1 MKKLKLAVLLILCA
15 VMIFPLF
22 TVGVSASSA
31 YQTYT
36 YSIDGK
42 ALYSPDAYSA
52 SKTVGGSDWRAAL
65 EEFYPDAK
73 SESDEKKDSDSRLKL
88 SSPGDMVTD
97 SEKKVY
103 IADSGNN
110 RIVVLSRYLELEYVI
125 ADFVNDKGNPDS
137 FTNPQGVFVVNP
149 KDDDNG
155 EIWVCDTD
163 HNRLVVFDRV
173 TFEFK
178 KIVDQP
184 QSQLFDDD
192 AVYKPVA
199 MAIDQYGRIYVVSST
214 TYQGIIVMDS
224 DGEFVGFIGAQAVT
238 ISAWEILWRK
248 LQTDEQ
254 KKVSAKLISTEYN
267 NISITEDGFVYVTT
281 SSIKESSVQ
290 GAIQGKSKAGTYLPV
305 KLLNPSGEEIMR
317 RNGFWPPAGE
327 IDYSTDRSDN
337 VYGVSTITDVA
348 VGPEKTWSIID
359 EKRQKIYTYDFNGNL
374 LFAFGDKGSMLGS
387 LAGLEAICYQGD
399 TLLALDK
406 NNDGGCIVVYERT
419 KYGDL
424 LIRAISAQNSLDY
437 DEAID
442 CWKEVLQ
449 RNSNFDAAYVGI
461 GNAMYRN
468 GSYKDALAMYEVAY
482 DTENWSEAYKE
493 VRKEW
498 MSKWFLLVI
507 VLIVGVIIGVI
518 KWFQYAAKVNKR
530 VSTDGRAKK
539 TFGQE
544 LIYGFYV
551 IFHPFDGF
559 YDLKHE
565 RRGSVRAS
573 LVFLGIAVLTF
584 FYQGVG
590 QGYVLNPTGKVTT
603 ILTQLI
609 SVVVPLFL
617 FVLANWC
624 LTTLFDGEGSF
635 KDIFIAS
642 SYSLLPLPLLII
654 PATVASNWV
663 SSSEASIITFI
674 GTVAFIWVGILLFFG
689 TMVTHDYTMVKNI
702 VIIFFTIVAMA
713 VIVFIVLLFSMLLS
727 KLVSLVT
734 NLITEI
740 QYRV

>member
-1 MKKLKLAVLLILCA
+1 MKKLKFAVLLVLCA
-15 VMIFPLF
+15 VMLFPLF
-22 TVGVSASSA
+22 TVGASASSA

-52 SKTVGGSDWRAAL
+52 SKTVGSADLAFAS
-65 EEFYPDAK
+65 FYPNASAD
-73 SESDEKKDSDSRLKL
+73 SLKKLTKL
-88 SSPGDMVTD
+88 DNPGDMVTD

-110 RIVVLSRYLELEYVI
+110 RIVVLSRYLELDYI
-125 ADFVNDKGNPDS
+125 ISDFINDKGNPDS

-149 KDDDNG
+149 KNGDNG

-178 KIVDQP
+178 RIIDQP
-184 QSQLFDDD
+184 QSQLFDSD

-199 MAIDQYGRIYVVSST
+199 MAIDQYGGIYVVSST

-224 DGEFVGFIGAQAVT
+224 EGEFVGFIGAQAVT
-238 ISAWEILWRK
+238 ISAWQILWRK

-281 SSIKESSVQ
+281 SSIAESSVQ
-290 GAIQGKSKAGTYLPV
+290 GAINGKSKSGTYLPV

-327 IDYSTDRSDN
+327 IDYSTDSTDT
-337 VYGVSTITDVA
+337 YHGVSTITDVA

-374 LFAFGDKGSMLGS
+374 LFAFGDKGSLLGS
-387 LAGLEAICYQGD
+387 ISNIEAICYQGD
-399 TLLALDK
+399 TLLVLDK
-406 NNDGGCIVVYERT
+406 GNDGCIVVYERT

-424 LIRAISAQNSLDY
+424 LIQAISAQNSLDY

-461 GNAMYRN
+461 GNAMYRS

-482 DTENWSEAYKE
+482 DTANWSEAYKE

-507 VLIVGVIIGVI
+507 VLIVGVIVGVI

-565 RRGSVRAS
+565 HRGSVRAS
-573 LVFLGIAVLTF
+573 LVFIAVAVLTF

-603 ILTQLI
+603 IMTQLI
-609 SVVVPLFL
+609 SVAVPLIL

-635 KDIFIAS
+635 KDIFIAT

-654 PATVASNWV
+654 PTTIASNWV

-689 TMVTHDYTMVKNI
+689 TMVTHDYSMFKNFI
-702 VIIFFTIVAMA
+702 IIFFTIVAMA

>member
-1 MKKLKLAVLLILCA
+1 MKTIKSVVLLVLSA
-15 VMIFPLF
+15 VMLLSVF
-22 TVGVSASSA
+22 TVGASASSA

-52 SKTVGGSDWRAAL
+52 AKTVGADDLGI
-65 EEFYPDAK
+65 
-73 SESDEKKDSDSRLKL
+73 EKLNN
-88 SSPGDMVTD
+88 PGDMVTD
-97 SEKKVY
+97 AEKKVY

-110 RIVVLSRYLELEYVI
+110 RIIVLSRYLEMDHI
-125 ADFVNDKGNPDS
+125 ITDFVNDKGNPDALK
-137 FTNPQGVFVVNP
+137 NPQGVFVVNP
-149 KDDDNG
+149 KEDGDNG

-163 HNRLVVFDRV
+163 QNRLVVFDRV

-224 DGEFVGFIGAQAVT
+224 EGEFVGFIGAQAVT
-238 ISAWEILWRK
+238 ISAWQILWRK
-248 LQTDEQ
+248 LQTDDQ

-290 GAIQGKSKAGTYLPV
+290 SAIRGKSKSGTYLPV

-327 IDYSTDRSDN
+327 IDYSTDKTDTYS
-337 VYGVSTITDVA
+337 GVSTITDVA

-359 EKRQKIYTYDFNGNL
+359 EKRQKIFTYDFNGNL

-387 LAGLEAICYQGD
+387 ISSIEAICYQGD

-406 NNDGGCIVVYERT
+406 GNEGCIVVYERT
-419 KYGDL
+419 PYGDL
-424 LIRAISAQNSLDY
+424 LIQAIGAQNSLNYDY
-437 DEAID
+437 AIE
-442 CWKEVLQ
+442 CWKAVLQ

-468 GSYKDALAMYEVAY
+468 GSYKEALSMYRIAY
-482 DTENWSEAYKE
+482 DTENWSEAFKE

-507 VLIVGVIIGVI
+507 VLIVAVVVGIIQ
-518 KWFQYAAKVNKR
+518 WFRYAAKVNKR

-544 LIYGFYV
+544 LMYGFHV
-551 IFHPFDGF
+551 MFHPFDGF

-565 RRGSVRAS
+565 HRGSVRAS
-573 LVFLGIAVLTF
+573 LVFVGIAVLAF
-584 FYQGVG
+584 FYQGIG
-590 QGYVLNPTGKVTT
+590 QGYVLNPTRQVTT

-609 SVVVPLFL
+609 SVAVPLIL

-635 KDIFIAS
+635 KDIFVAS

-654 PATVASNWV
+654 PATLVSNWV

-674 GTVAFIWVGILLFFG
+674 GTLAFIWVGILLFFG
-689 TMVTHDYTMVKNI
+689 TMVTHDYSLFKNLC
-702 VIIFFTIVAMA
+702 IIIFTIVAMA
-713 VIVFIVLLFSMLLS
+713 CIVFIVLLFSMLLS
-727 KLVSLVT
+727 KLVSLIT

>member
-1 MKKLKLAVLLILCA
+1 MKKLKFAVLLVLCA
-15 VMIFPLF
+15 VMLFPLF
-22 TVGVSASSA
+22 TVGASASSA

-52 SKTVGGSDWRAAL
+52 SKTVGSADLAFAS
-65 EEFYPDAK
+65 FYPNASAD
-73 SESDEKKDSDSRLKL
+73 SLKKLTKL
-88 SSPGDMVTD
+88 DNPGDMVTD

-110 RIVVLSRYLELEYVI
+110 RIVVLSRYLELDYI
-125 ADFVNDKGNPDS
+125 ISDFINDKGNPDS

-149 KDDDNG
+149 KNGDNG

-178 KIVDQP
+178 KIIDQP

-224 DGEFVGFIGAQAVT
+224 EGEFVGFIGAQAVT
-238 ISAWEILWRK
+238 ISAWQILWRK

-281 SSIKESSVQ
+281 SSIAESSVQ
-290 GAIQGKSKAGTYLPV
+290 GAINGKSKSGTYLPV

-327 IDYSTDRSDN
+327 IDYSTDSTDT
-337 VYGVSTITDVA
+337 YHGVSTITDVA

-374 LFAFGDKGSMLGS
+374 LFAFGDKGSLLGS
-387 LAGLEAICYQGD
+387 ISNIEAICYQGD
-399 TLLALDK
+399 TLLVLDK
-406 NNDGGCIVVYERT
+406 GNDGCIVVYERT

-424 LIRAISAQNSLDY
+424 LIQAISAQNSLDY

-461 GNAMYRN
+461 GNAMYRS

-507 VLIVGVIIGVI
+507 VLIVGVIVGVI

-565 RRGSVRAS
+565 HRGSVRAS
-573 LVFLGIAVLTF
+573 LVFIAVAVLTF

-603 ILTQLI
+603 IMTQLI
-609 SVVVPLFL
+609 SVVVPLIL

-635 KDIFIAS
+635 KDIFIAT

-654 PATVASNWV
+654 PTTIASNWV

-689 TMVTHDYTMVKNI
+689 TMVTHDYSMFKNFI
-702 VIIFFTIVAMA
+702 IIFFTIVAMA

>member
-1 MKKLKLAVLLILCA
+1 MKKLKFAVLLVLCA
-15 VMIFPLF
+15 VMLFPLF
-22 TVGVSASSA
+22 TVGASASSA

-52 SKTVGGSDWRAAL
+52 SKTVGSADLAFAS
-65 EEFYPDAK
+65 FYPNASAD
-73 SESDEKKDSDSRLKL
+73 SLKKLTKL
-88 SSPGDMVTD
+88 DNPGDMVTD

-110 RIVVLSRYLELEYVI
+110 RIVVLSRYLELDYI
-125 ADFVNDKGNPDS
+125 ISDFINDKGNPDS

-149 KDDDNG
+149 KEGDNG

-163 HNRLVVFDRV
+163 HNRLVVFDRG

-178 KIVDQP
+178 RIIDQP
-184 QSQLFDDD
+184 QSQLFDSD

-224 DGEFVGFIGAQAVT
+224 EGEFVGFIGAQAVT
-238 ISAWEILWRK
+238 ISAWQILWRK

-281 SSIKESSVQ
+281 SSIAESSVQ
-290 GAIQGKSKAGTYLPV
+290 GAINGKSKSGTYLPV

-327 IDYSTDRSDN
+327 IDYSTDSTDT
-337 VYGVSTITDVA
+337 YHGVSTITDVA

-374 LFAFGDKGSMLGS
+374 LFAFGDKGSLLGS
-387 LAGLEAICYQGD
+387 ISNIEAICYQGD
-399 TLLALDK
+399 TLLVLDK
-406 NNDGGCIVVYERT
+406 GNDGCIVVYERT

-424 LIRAISAQNSLDY
+424 LIQAISAQNSLDY

-461 GNAMYRN
+461 GNAMYRS

-482 DTENWSEAYKE
+482 DTANWSEAYKE

-507 VLIVGVIIGVI
+507 VLIVGVIVGVI

-565 RRGSVRAS
+565 HRGSVRAS
-573 LVFLGIAVLTF
+573 LVFIAVAVLTF

-603 ILTQLI
+603 IMTQLI
-609 SVVVPLFL
+609 SVAVPLIL

-635 KDIFIAS
+635 KDIFIAT

-654 PATVASNWV
+654 PTTIASNWV

-689 TMVTHDYTMVKNI
+689 TMVTHDYSIFKNFI
-702 VIIFFTIVAMA
+702 IIFFTIVAMA

>member
-1 MKKLKLAVLLILCA
+1 MKKLKFAVLLVLCA
-15 VMIFPLF
+15 VMLFPLF
-22 TVGVSASSA
+22 TVGASASSA

-52 SKTVGGSDWRAAL
+52 SKTVGSADLAFAS
-65 EEFYPDAK
+65 FYPNASAD
-73 SESDEKKDSDSRLKL
+73 SLKKLTKL
-88 SSPGDMVTD
+88 DNPGDMVTD

-110 RIVVLSRYLELEYVI
+110 RIVVLTRYLELDYI
-125 ADFVNDKGNPDS
+125 ISDFINDKGNPDS

-149 KDDDNG
+149 KDGDNG

-178 KIVDQP
+178 KIIDQP

-238 ISAWEILWRK
+238 ISAWQILWRK

-267 NISITEDGFVYVTT
+267 NISITDDGFVYVTT
-281 SSIKESSVQ
+281 SSIAESSVQ
-290 GAIQGKSKAGTYLPV
+290 SAINGKSKSGTYLPV

-327 IDYSTDRSDN
+327 IDYSTDSTDT
-337 VYGVSTITDVA
+337 YHGVSTITDVA

-374 LFAFGDKGSMLGS
+374 LFAFGDKGSLLGS
-387 LAGLEAICYQGD
+387 ISNIEAICYQGD
-399 TLLALDK
+399 TLLVLDK
-406 NNDGGCIVVYERT
+406 GNDGCIVVYERT

-424 LIRAISAQNSLDY
+424 LIQAISAQNSLDY

-461 GNAMYRN
+461 GNAMYRS

-507 VLIVGVIIGVI
+507 VLIVGVIVGVI

-565 RRGSVRAS
+565 HRGSVRAS
-573 LVFLGIAVLTF
+573 LVFIAVAVLTF

-603 ILTQLI
+603 IMTQLI
-609 SVVVPLFL
+609 SVAVPLIL

-635 KDIFIAS
+635 KDIFIAT

-654 PATVASNWV
+654 PTTIVSNWV

-689 TMVTHDYTMVKNI
+689 TMVTHDYSMFKNF
-702 VIIFFTIVAMA
+702 IIILCTIVAMA

>member
-1 MKKLKLAVLLILCA
+1 MKKLKFAVLLVLCA
-15 VMIFPLF
+15 VMLFPLF
-22 TVGVSASSA
+22 TVGASASSA

-52 SKTVGGSDWRAAL
+52 SKTVGSADLAFAS
-65 EEFYPDAK
+65 FYPNASAD
-73 SESDEKKDSDSRLKL
+73 SLKKLTKL
-88 SSPGDMVTD
+88 DNPGDMVTD

-110 RIVVLSRYLELEYVI
+110 RIVVLSRYLELDYI
-125 ADFVNDKGNPDS
+125 ISDFINDKGNPDS

-149 KDDDNG
+149 KEGDNG

-178 KIVDQP
+178 RIIDQP
-184 QSQLFDDD
+184 QSQLFDSD

-224 DGEFVGFIGAQAVT
+224 EGEFVGFIGAQAVT
-238 ISAWEILWRK
+238 ISAWQILWRK

-281 SSIKESSVQ
+281 SSIAESSVQ
-290 GAIQGKSKAGTYLPV
+290 GAINGKSKSGTYLPV

-327 IDYSTDRSDN
+327 IDYSTDSTDT
-337 VYGVSTITDVA
+337 YHGVSTITDVA

-374 LFAFGDKGSMLGS
+374 LFAFGDKGSLLGS
-387 LAGLEAICYQGD
+387 ISNIEAICYQGD
-399 TLLALDK
+399 TLLVLDK
-406 NNDGGCIVVYERT
+406 GNDGCIVVYERT

-424 LIRAISAQNSLDY
+424 LIQAISAQNSLDY

-461 GNAMYRN
+461 GNAMYRS

-482 DTENWSEAYKE
+482 DTANWSEAYKE

-507 VLIVGVIIGVI
+507 VLIVGVIVGVI

-565 RRGSVRAS
+565 HRGSVRAS
-573 LVFLGIAVLTF
+573 LVFIAVAVLTF

-603 ILTQLI
+603 IMTQLI
-609 SVVVPLFL
+609 SVAVPLIL

-635 KDIFIAS
+635 KDIFIAT

-654 PATVASNWV
+654 PTTITSNWV

-689 TMVTHDYTMVKNI
+689 TMVTHDYSMFKNFI
-702 VIIFFTIVAMA
+702 IIFFTIVAMA

>member
-1 MKKLKLAVLLILCA
+1 MKKLKFAVLLVLCA
-15 VMIFPLF
+15 VMLFPLF
-22 TVGVSASSA
+22 TVGASASSA

-52 SKTVGGSDWRAAL
+52 SKTVGSADLAFAS
-65 EEFYPDAK
+65 FYPNASAD
-73 SESDEKKDSDSRLKL
+73 SLKKLTKL
-88 SSPGDMVTD
+88 DNPGDMVTD

-110 RIVVLSRYLELEYVI
+110 RIVVLSRYLELDYI
-125 ADFVNDKGNPDS
+125 ISDFINDKGNPDS

-149 KDDDNG
+149 KDGNNG

-178 KIVDQP
+178 RIIDQP
-184 QSQLFDDD
+184 QSQLFDSD

-224 DGEFVGFIGAQAVT
+224 EGEFVGFIGAQAVT
-238 ISAWEILWRK
+238 ISAWQILWRK

-281 SSIKESSVQ
+281 SSIAESSVQ
-290 GAIQGKSKAGTYLPV
+290 GAINGKSKSGTYLPV

-327 IDYSTDRSDN
+327 IDYSTDSTDT
-337 VYGVSTITDVA
+337 YHGVSTITDVA

-374 LFAFGDKGSMLGS
+374 LFAFGDKGSLLGS
-387 LAGLEAICYQGD
+387 ISNIEAICYQGD
-399 TLLALDK
+399 TLLVLDK
-406 NNDGGCIVVYERT
+406 GNDGCIVVYERT

-424 LIRAISAQNSLDY
+424 LIQAISAQNSLDY

-461 GNAMYRN
+461 GNAMYRS

-507 VLIVGVIIGVI
+507 VLIVGVIVGVI

-565 RRGSVRAS
+565 HRGSVRAS
-573 LVFLGIAVLTF
+573 LVFIAVAVLTF
-584 FYQGVG
+584 FYPGVG

-603 ILTQLI
+603 IMTQLI
-609 SVVVPLFL
+609 SVAVPLIL

-635 KDIFIAS
+635 KDIFIAT

-654 PATVASNWV
+654 PTTIASNWV

-689 TMVTHDYTMVKNI
+689 TMVTHDYSMFKNFI
-702 VIIFFTIVAMA
+702 IIFFTIVAMA

>member
-1 MKKLKLAVLLILCA
+1 MKKLKFAVLLVLCA
-15 VMIFPLF
+15 VMLFPLF
-22 TVGVSASSA
+22 TVGASASSA

-52 SKTVGGSDWRAAL
+52 SKTVGSADLAFAS
-65 EEFYPDAK
+65 FYPNASAD
-73 SESDEKKDSDSRLKL
+73 SLKKLTKL
-88 SSPGDMVTD
+88 DNPGDMVTD

-110 RIVVLSRYLELEYVI
+110 RIVVLTRYLELDYI
-125 ADFVNDKGNPDS
+125 ISDFINDKGNPDS

-149 KDDDNG
+149 KDGDNG

-178 KIVDQP
+178 KIIDQP

-238 ISAWEILWRK
+238 ISAWQILWRK

-281 SSIKESSVQ
+281 SSIAESSVQ
-290 GAIQGKSKAGTYLPV
+290 SAINGKSKSGTYLPV

-327 IDYSTDRSDN
+327 IDYSTDSTDT
-337 VYGVSTITDVA
+337 YHGVSTITDVA

-374 LFAFGDKGSMLGS
+374 LFAFGDKGSLLGS
-387 LAGLEAICYQGD
+387 ISNIEAICYQGD
-399 TLLALDK
+399 TLLVLDK
-406 NNDGGCIVVYERT
+406 GNDGCIVVYERT

-424 LIRAISAQNSLDY
+424 LIQAISAQNSLDY

-461 GNAMYRN
+461 GNAMYRS

-507 VLIVGVIIGVI
+507 VLIVGVIVGVI

-544 LIYGFYV
+544 LMYGFYV

-565 RRGSVRAS
+565 HRGSVRAS
-573 LVFLGIAVLTF
+573 LVFIAVAVLTF

-603 ILTQLI
+603 IMTQLI
-609 SVVVPLFL
+609 SVAVPLIL

-635 KDIFIAS
+635 KDIFIAT

-654 PATVASNWV
+654 PTTIVSNWV

-689 TMVTHDYTMVKNI
+689 TMVTHDYSMFKNF
-702 VIIFFTIVAMA
+702 IIILCTIVAMA

>member
-1 MKKLKLAVLLILCA
+1 MKKLKFAVLLVLCA

-22 TVGVSASSA
+22 TVGASASSA

-52 SKTVGGSDWRAAL
+52 SKTVGSADLAFAS
-65 EEFYPDAK
+65 FYPNASAD
-73 SESDEKKDSDSRLKL
+73 SLKKLTKL
-88 SSPGDMVTD
+88 DNPGDMVTD

-110 RIVVLSRYLELEYVI
+110 RIVVLSRYLELDYI
-125 ADFVNDKGNPDS
+125 ISDFINDKGNPDS

-149 KDDDNG
+149 KDGDNG

-178 KIVDQP
+178 RIIDQP
-184 QSQLFDDD
+184 QSQLFDSD

-224 DGEFVGFIGAQAVT
+224 EGEFVGFIGAQAVT
-238 ISAWEILWRK
+238 ISAWQILWRK

-281 SSIKESSVQ
+281 SSIAESSVQ
-290 GAIQGKSKAGTYLPV
+290 GAINGKSKSGTYLPV

-327 IDYSTDRSDN
+327 IDYSTDSTDT
-337 VYGVSTITDVA
+337 YHGVSTITDVA

-374 LFAFGDKGSMLGS
+374 LFAFGDKGSLLGS
-387 LAGLEAICYQGD
+387 ISNIEAICYQGD
-399 TLLALDK
+399 TLLVLDK
-406 NNDGGCIVVYERT
+406 GNDGCIVVYERT

-424 LIRAISAQNSLDY
+424 LIQAISAQNSLDY

-461 GNAMYRN
+461 GNAMYRS

-507 VLIVGVIIGVI
+507 VLIVGVIVGVI

-565 RRGSVRAS
+565 HRGSVRAS
-573 LVFLGIAVLTF
+573 LVFIAVAVLTF

-603 ILTQLI
+603 IMTQLI
-609 SVVVPLFL
+609 SVVVPLIL

-635 KDIFIAS
+635 KDIFIAT

-654 PATVASNWV
+654 PTTIASNWV

-689 TMVTHDYTMVKNI
+689 TMVTHDYSMFKNFI
-702 VIIFFTIVAMA
+702 IIFFTIVAMA

>member
-1 MKKLKLAVLLILCA
+1 MKKLKFAVLLVLCA
-15 VMIFPLF
+15 VMLFPLF
-22 TVGVSASSA
+22 TVGASASSA

-52 SKTVGGSDWRAAL
+52 SKTVGSADLAFAS
-65 EEFYPDAK
+65 FYPNASAD
-73 SESDEKKDSDSRLKL
+73 SLKKLTKL
-88 SSPGDMVTD
+88 DNPGDMVTD

-110 RIVVLSRYLELEYVI
+110 RIVVLSRYLELDYI
-125 ADFVNDKGNPDS
+125 ISDFINDKGNPDS

-149 KDDDNG
+149 KDGDNG

-178 KIVDQP
+178 RIIDQP
-184 QSQLFDDD
+184 QSQLFDAD

-224 DGEFVGFIGAQAVT
+224 EGEFVGFIGAQAVT
-238 ISAWEILWRK
+238 ISAWQILWRK

-254 KKVSAKLISTEYN
+254 KKVSTKLISTEYN

-281 SSIKESSVQ
+281 SSIAESSVQ
-290 GAIQGKSKAGTYLPV
+290 GAINGKSKSGTYLPV

-327 IDYSTDRSDN
+327 IDYSTDSTDT
-337 VYGVSTITDVA
+337 YHGVSTITDVA

-374 LFAFGDKGSMLGS
+374 LFAFGDKGSLLGS
-387 LAGLEAICYQGD
+387 ISNIEAICYQGD
-399 TLLALDK
+399 TLLVLDK
-406 NNDGGCIVVYERT
+406 GNDGCIVVYERT

-424 LIRAISAQNSLDY
+424 LIQAISAQNSLDY

-461 GNAMYRN
+461 GNAMYRS

-482 DTENWSEAYKE
+482 DTANWSEAYKE

-507 VLIVGVIIGVI
+507 VLIVGVIVGVI

-565 RRGSVRAS
+565 HRGSVRAS
-573 LVFLGIAVLTF
+573 LVFIAVAVLTF

-603 ILTQLI
+603 IMTQLI
-609 SVVVPLFL
+609 SVAVPLIL

-635 KDIFIAS
+635 KDIFIAT

-654 PATVASNWV
+654 PTTIASNWV

-689 TMVTHDYTMVKNI
+689 TMVTHDYSMFKNFI
-702 VIIFFTIVAMA
+702 IIFFTIVAMA